1 MKTFFALLLSISAA
15 TVSPAAGVVK
25 FSTSGESAD
34 AGSDLTVSAGSP
46 GSLYVWVSTDPGEVL
61 QGIDLVFDFDTPS
74 VAQATGF
81 ETVNGGRWA
90 NTQSSLDPAPRA
102 QALSFPGLGAGTGLT
117 TNGQDDFVLFTT
129 LALQGTELGTSGIAI
144 SAGPNGIGTSAG
156 NVASSFSF
164 QGGSVTAVPEPS
176 SLAAI
181 GTALFGWVGF
191 RLRRR
196 RRQAAIA

>member
-15 TVSPAAGVVK
+15 TVAPAAGVVK

-34 AGSDLTVSAGSP
+34 AGSDLTLPAGSP

-61 QGIDLVFDFDTPS
+61 NGIDLVFDFDTPS

-90 NTQSSLDPAPRA
+90 NTTSSLDPAPRA
-102 QALSFPGLGAGTGLT
+102 QAFSLPGIAGTGLT
-117 TNGQDDFVLFTT
+117 TSGQDDFVLFTT
-129 LALQGTELGTSGIAI
+129 LALQASELGTSGIAI
-144 SAGPNGIGTSAG
+144 SPGQNGIGTSAG
-156 NVASSFSF
+156 NVASTFSF
-164 QGGSVTAVPEPS
+164 QGGTVTAVPEPS

-196 RRQAAIA
+196 RRAAIA